1 MQGHRFAR
9 ALKFLLFA
17 IVAVT
22 VFSAVV
28 MGLWNWLMPTLFG
41 LRVITYWQA
50 LGVLVFSRIL
60 FGRFGGPGRRMHWRH
75 RMTERWNQM
84 TPAEREK
91 FMAGMK
97 GRCGR
102 FDSEV
107 PDPAA
112 SSPPAATNVSIR

>member
-1 MQGHRFAR
+1 MKGYRFVR

-17 IVAVT
+17 LIAVT
-22 VFSAVV
+22 VVSAVV

-41 LRVITYWQA
+41 LRVITFWQA
-50 LGVLVFSRIL
+50 LGVLVFSRVL
-60 FGRFGGPGRRMHWRH
+60 FGRFGGPGWRRHWRH
-75 RMTERWNQM
+75 RMMERWNQM

-102 FDSEV
+102 FDSQV
-107 PDPAA
+107 PDPGA
-112 SSPPAATNVSIR
+112 